1 MTWRVL
7 FHKKALK
14 DLGHLSEKMQSR
26 IKLALRT
33 LKNSITNAREPG
45 LDIKKLKGDWN
56 GFYRLRVGSYR
67 VIFEV
72 NWSRHEIRIYR
83 IVPRKRAYK

>member
-1 MTWRVL
+1 MTWRIL

-14 DLGHLSEKMQSR
+14 DLDYLSEEMQSR

-33 LKNSITNAREPG
+33 LKNSITNARESG
-45 LDIKKLKGDWN
+45 LDIKKLKGDWS
-56 GFYRLRVGSYR
+56 GFYRLRVGNYR

-72 NWSRHEIRIYR
+72 EWNKHRILVYR
-83 IVPRKRAYK
+83 IVARKKAYR